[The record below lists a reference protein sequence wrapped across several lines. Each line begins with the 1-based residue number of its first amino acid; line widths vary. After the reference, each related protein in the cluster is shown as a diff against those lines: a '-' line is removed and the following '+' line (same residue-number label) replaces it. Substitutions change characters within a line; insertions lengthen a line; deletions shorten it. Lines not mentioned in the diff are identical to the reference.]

1 MTLRQKKLAIIGA
14 SAFQVPLIVKAKEL
28 GVETHVFAWASGDVG
43 EAIADYFYP
52 ISITEKDDI
61 LRHCQEINVDG
72 VATIGSDLANVT
84 VAYVAE
90 KMGFVSNSVECV
102 YKSTNKHA
110 MRRCFEE
117 NGDPSPKSIK
127 VASVAS
133 ELPEELSYPVIVK
146 PADRSGSRGITRV
159 NSAEELQ
166 MAIAGALNV
175 SFSKEVL
182 VEEYFEGKEYS
193 VEYLSWEG
201 KHYFLALTEKFT
213 TGAPNFIETGHLQ
226 PARVPVGVE
235 EKVKRIA
242 EAALTHLGVAYGA
255 SHTEIKINQNGEI
268 ALIEIGSRM
277 GGDCIGSHLV
287 QLSTGIDFVGA
298 VAEIALG
305 KKPGVIEKLELLAGQ
320 DVSFAEIARKGAAG
334 IRFVFSSEDINVLN
348 TIKKENP
355 ECLVLENIE
364 GDTSKA
370 ITDSSTR
377 YGFYIFS
384 SNKLEDI
391 ECYLPSHDREFGEE
405 E

>member
-127 VASVAS
+127 VASVTS

-384 SNKLEDI
+384 SNKFEDI

>member
-127 VASVAS
+127 VASVTS

-391 ECYLPSHDREFGEE
+391 EYYLPSHDREFGEE

>member
-28 GVETHVFAWASGDVG
+28 GVETHVFAWAFGDVG

-127 VASVAS
+127 VASVTS

-213 TGAPNFIETGHLQ
+213 TGAPSFIETGHLQ

-391 ECYLPSHDREFGEE
+391 EYYLPSHDREFGEE

>member
-72 VATIGSDLANVT
+72 VATIGSDLAYVT

-117 NGDPSPKSIK
+117 NEDPSPKSIK
-127 VASVAS
+127 VASVTS

-146 PADRSGSRGITRV
+146 PADRSGSRGIARV

-201 KHYFLALTEKFT
+201 KH
-213 TGAPNFIETGHLQ
+213 
-226 PARVPVGVE
+226 
-235 EKVKRIA
+235 
-242 EAALTHLGVAYGA
+242 
-255 SHTEIKINQNGEI
+255 
-268 ALIEIGSRM
+268 
-277 GGDCIGSHLV
+277 
-287 QLSTGIDFVGA
+287 
-298 VAEIALG
+298 
-305 KKPGVIEKLELLAGQ
+305 
-320 DVSFAEIARKGAAG
+320 
-334 IRFVFSSEDINVLN
+334 
-348 TIKKENP
+348 
-355 ECLVLENIE
+355 
-364 GDTSKA
+364 
-370 ITDSSTR
+370 
-377 YGFYIFS
+377 
-384 SNKLEDI
+384 
-391 ECYLPSHDREFGEE
+391 
-405 E
+405 